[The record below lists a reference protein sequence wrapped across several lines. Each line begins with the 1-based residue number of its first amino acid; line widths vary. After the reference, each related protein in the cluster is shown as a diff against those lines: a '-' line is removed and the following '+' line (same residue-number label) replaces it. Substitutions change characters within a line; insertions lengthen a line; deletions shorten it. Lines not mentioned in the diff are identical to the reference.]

1 MKSLPLVLALML
13 ALPVAAKDKPFER
26 PVQVRV
32 DVSAEGRVTGAD
44 AVGDLPEAL
53 ARVAEA
59 AVKDVEFE
67 PAQVNGEP
75 TSSRTTLDVRM
86 RFTPGGDDSVS
97 AEALAIEASKPVF
110 HPPRYPM
117 RAAQRGYGAR
127 VVMSMQLTADGRVD
141 VERSGLHDIALW
153 HGGRKLERSQ
163 AHREE
168 FVAEVMKV
176 IKHWRPVIEE
186 VDGAPV
192 STVWHVPVT
201 FCPPGRVKLCDKIKA
216 DTTQPVSRTASKDG
230 IRLASLKS
238 PAAAAS
244 GS

>member
-1 MKSLPLVLALML
+1 MKTLPLVIALVA
-13 ALPVAAKDKPFER
+13 ALPAVAKDKPFER

-32 DVSAEGRVTGAD
+32 DVSAEGRVVGAD
-44 AVGDLPEAL
+44 AVGELPDAL

-59 AVKDVEFE
+59 AVANVEFE
-67 PAQVNGEP
+67 PAQVDGRP

-86 RFTPGGDDSVS
+86 RFTPGGDDTVS
-97 AEALAIEASKPVF
+97 AEALAIEASKPVM

-117 RAAQRGYGAR
+117 RAAQRGYGAH

-141 VERSGLHDIALW
+141 VDNSGVEAVSLW
-153 HGGRKLERSQ
+153 HGGRKLEKSQ

-192 STVWHVPVT
+192 ATRWQVPVT
-201 FCPPGRVKLCDKIKA
+201 FCPPGREKLCDKIKA
-216 DTTQPVSRTASKDG
+216 ESPAPASRTAGDDG

-238 PAAAAS
+238 PADSAS